1 MTYLPLQLDDQVY
14 FSTTWPRLARRREV
28 GEGKME
34 RRLVRFHSAGTSRP
48 NLEASLNH
56 GGFFSVRN
64 GPEGITQCCRHGC
77 EDGPI
82 FLPLKWW
89 VNENGRKM
97 LWRLPETECH
107 SILGVIFWLKTC
119 ENAEQSINMHH
130 EVTVDCG
137 RSFRSI
143 WQILRRIG
151 LTSMLSEAHFLTDT
165 LLCCCQMVPVSF
177 GRIA

>member
-1 MTYLPLQLDDQVY
+1 VASFLLWSELVTHSLLYGSQIAVIGGSVEAEFLEVTRVMLWSFLLRYPAKTGFRCKSWRVLELEDTLWQAGILAKKRTLVIRHFHMTYLPLQLDDQVY

-82 FLPLKWW
+82 FLPLK
-89 VNENGRKM
+89 
-97 LWRLPETECH
+97 
-107 SILGVIFWLKTC
+107 
-119 ENAEQSINMHH
+119 
-130 EVTVDCG
+130 
-137 RSFRSI
+137 
-143 WQILRRIG
+143 
-151 LTSMLSEAHFLTDT
+151 
-165 LLCCCQMVPVSF
+165 
-177 GRIA
+177 